1 MHTDARVLVRVKR
14 SPHLYQGG
22 GVKMVL
28 ETYRGTHFLRYF
40 SFVIDCKS
48 MSNVTLMRGKLF
60 KKKYSQFYFQ
70 QLFRLTL

>member
-1 MHTDARVLVRVKR
+1 
-14 SPHLYQGG
+14 
-22 GVKMVL
+22 MVL

-48 MSNVTLMRGKLF
+48 MSNVTLVRGKLF

-70 QLFRLTL
+70 QLFRLTLKSIYICWTHLEITCSF